1 MQASLYY
8 NLWWY
13 CSTGQLLCT
22 EFSSLDMSVIA
33 YEKNLMA
40 IIKEYVLNNA
50 LNIACSV
57 FRSISCWFPVSGQF
71 PGGFRFLALSRYHF
85 FEQGEKWRRKM
96 VLITRAIM
104 NAQLQLKSIAW
115 NKTLIASKHGK
126 IYVLLRLLAKYSM
139 QYHDIFYCL
148 VNYMIYNI
156 SFLSAQFLF
165 IDYSVRNVTGGKSHP
180 QQIMITFLENDT
192 SVCSWLN
199 GGAKM
204 LLKAVSVLTF

>member
-1 MQASLYY
+1 MYY

>member
-1 MQASLYY
+1 
-8 NLWWY
+8 
-13 CSTGQLLCT
+13 
-22 EFSSLDMSVIA
+22 MSAIA
-33 YEKNLMA
+33 YEKNLKA

-71 PGGFRFLALSRYHF
+71 PGGFKFLALPRYHF

-115 NKTLIASKHGK
+115 NKTAIASKHGM
-126 IYVLLRLLAKYSM
+126 IYVLLRLLAKYWM
-139 QYHDIFYCL
+139 QYHDIVYCL

-165 IDYSVRNVTGGKSHP
+165 IDYSVRSVTGGKSHP
-180 QQIMITFLENDT
+180 QQIMITFFENDT
-192 SVCSWLN
+192 SVSSWLN
-199 GGAKM
+199 SGAKM
-204 LLKAVSVLTF
+204 LLIAVSVCTF

>member
-1 MQASLYY
+1 MQTSLYC

-13 CSTGQLLCT
+13 CTTGQLLCT
-22 EFSSLDMSVIA
+22 EFSSLDMSAIA

-71 PGGFRFLALSRYHF
+71 PGGFKFLALSRYHF
-85 FEQGEKWRRKM
+85 FEQERRRIKM

-104 NAQLQLKSIAW
+104 NAQLQLKSVAW

-126 IYVLLRLLAKYSM
+126 IYVLLRLLAKNWM

-148 VNYMIYNI
+148 VNYLIYNI

-180 QQIMITFLENDT
+180 QQIMITFFENDT
-192 SVCSWLN
+192 SVSSWLN

-204 LLKAVSVLTF
+204 LLIAVSVLTF

>member
-40 IIKEYVLNNA
+40 IIKEYALNNA

-104 NAQLQLKSIAW
+104 NAQLQLKSVAW

>member
-22 EFSSLDMSVIA
+22 EFSSLDMSVIS

-40 IIKEYVLNNA
+40 IIKKYALNNA

-71 PGGFRFLALSRYHF
+71 PGGFKFLALSRYHF

-104 NAQLQLKSIAW
+104 NAQLQLKSVAW

-180 QQIMITFLENDT
+180 QQIMITFFENDT
-192 SVCSWLN
+192 SVGSWLI

-204 LLKAVSVLTF
+204 LLIAVSVLTF

>member
-40 IIKEYVLNNA
+40 IIKEYALNNA